1 MKKWSQLEKTI
12 GNDNQD
18 LIELAKRNFGFDF
31 VMKYRKLNDLI
42 LFRELGLGK
51 DYRNLGEK
59 CGNLNETYDESSV
72 SLFLILTC
80 TRERVWPKS

>member
-31 VMKYRKLNDLI
+31 VMKYRKLNRSDLI
-42 LFRELGLGK
+42 LLLPIIF
-51 DYRNLGEK
+51 
-59 CGNLNETYDESSV
+59 
-72 SLFLILTC
+72 
-80 TRERVWPKS
+80 